1 MLHSIG
7 ALESRWASLMRKNGY
22 RGADNERGD
31 KENDY
36 SFRFRLSS
44 SDSVILSFAGL
55 QLTRRSLFASPFD
68 CFLRPN

>member
-1 MLHSIG
+1 
-7 ALESRWASLMRKNGY
+7 MRKNGY
-22 RGADNERGD
+22 RGADNGPGD

-55 QLTRRSLFASPFD
+55 QLTNARCLLLHSIVFST
-68 CFLRPN
+68 PNQLMAQAVTDRAA